1 MSTKRSHILKQT
13 CSFQLQVCLSRC
25 DILVQ
30 SSVQVQIYQ
39 QKYQNNVID
48 VLLDVFQVN
57 NKDTRITS
65 FEFILVSLLLTFN
78 ILNMTF

>member
-1 MSTKRSHILKQT
+1 MSTKSSRILNQT

>member
-30 SSVQVQIYQ
+30 SSVQVQTYQ